1 MLLHVARQSGP
12 VQSGTVSSAGEI
24 RNFEELIEA
33 RWFVVIETRAGLG
46 NRLRALATAAALAK
60 HTGRELL
67 VVWIPDPHTDCL
79 FSQLFET
86 TGMYVSSTDVKPI
99 FLRGG
104 DTVFYDYDTK
114 PGVMIEGTARKHIYV
129 RSGRALNST
138 DFVWEDVNHFLQH
151 DLRLKDL
158 PDKLATRYSQIQTEI
173 ATTSHAVGVHIR
185 MLTNL
190 SNDIPGIE
198 TLPNTDTSAIY
209 NMLSSVEHRR
219 GCHVDYFI
227 TRMQVMLQENS
238 EYVFFAAVD
247 SPEARIKLKKAF
259 GHKVRFV
266 MGYNLE
272 RYCEQDKKRQSFCL
286 KAAMVEFKLLAH
298 TSKLLLSEWSSASEL
313 VRMLARS
320 DVETSCG
327 CQQCI

>member
-1 MLLHVARQSGP
+1 MRRWNVRRG
-12 VQSGTVSSAGEI
+12 SAC
-24 RNFEELIEA
+24 ELGRSCGFPKADFVGKEKQPTLVFGVTFDHRYRIMHFTEA
-33 RWFVVIETRAGLG
+33 HAGATNDKFVVIGDEF
-46 NRLRALATAAALAK
+46 
-60 HTGRELL
+60 HTL
-67 VVWIPDPHTDCL
+67 IMHT
-79 FSQLFET
+79 QLFET

-99 FLRGG
+99 FSRGG
-104 DTVFYDYDTK
+104 DTVFYDYDIK
-114 PGVMIEGTARKHIYV
+114 PGVMIEGAARKHIYV

-320 DVETSCG
+320 DIETSCG